1 MKLSL
6 SSSPHQRVKRDTG
19 QVMRIVIYAMIPGM
33 IAQSWFFGWGMLI
46 QAIIAVASALIFEGV
61 ILYLRKR
68 PIERTLTDY
77 SAVLT
82 GLLIAISI
90 PPTLPWWMTIIGVF
104 FAIAVAKQVY
114 GGLGFNI
121 FNPAMIAYVV
131 LLISFPAAMSL
142 WLPAATHAAITPSFL
157 DSASLIFT
165 GFTTSG
171 YDVTQL
177 RTVAGGA
184 SMVDGVTMATPLDTL
199 KTDLTQGLT
208 YSESLAK
215 PTFDGSLFD
224 AAGAGWGWVSL
235 AYLLGGL
242 ALVKTRVISWHI
254 PGSMVI
260 SVFVCAALL
269 HLVNGDL
276 YASPLFHLLNGAVIV
291 GAFFIATDPVSA
303 STTPKGRI
311 IFGAAIGFWVVIIRV
326 FGGYPDA
333 VAFAVIIMNMAVPLI
348 DYYTRPRVYGKN
360 VSSKR
365 GAK

>member
-19 QVMRIVIYAMIPGM
+19 QVMRLVIYAMLPGM
-33 IAQSWFFGWGMLI
+33 LAQSVIFGWGMLI
-46 QAIIAVASALIFEGV
+46 QATIAVVSALVIEGI
-61 ILYLRKR
+61 ILFLRKR

-90 PPTLPWWMTIIGVF
+90 PPTLPWWMTVIGVF

-114 GGLGFNI
+114 GGLGFNL

-142 WLPAATHAAITPSFL
+142 WLPPASHASVSPDFF
-157 DSASLIFT
+157 DSLSLIFT

-177 RTVAGGA
+177 KTIA
-184 SMVDGVTMATPLDTL
+184 DGVTMATPLDTV
-199 KTDLTQGLT
+199 KTGLTQGVT
-208 YSESLAK
+208 YTESLMK
-215 PTFDGSLFD
+215 PVFDGGVFD
-224 AAGAGWGWVSL
+224 AAGAGWGIVSL

-242 ALVKTRVISWHI
+242 VLVKTRVISWHI
-254 PGSMVI
+254 PGGMLV
-260 SVFVCAALL
+260 SVALCAALL
-269 HLVNGDL
+269 HLIDGD
-276 YASPLFHLLNGAVIV
+276 YYGSPLFHLLNGAVMV

-311 IFGAAIGFWVVIIRV
+311 IFGAAIGFWVVIIRT

-333 VAFAVIIMNMAVPLI
+333 IAFAVIIMNMCVPLI
-348 DYYTRPRVYGKN
+348 DYYTRPRVYGKS
-360 VSSKR
+360 VAHAKR
-365 GAK
+365 K

>member
-6 SSSPHQRVKRDTG
+6 SSSPHQRVRRDTG

-33 IAQSWFFGWGMLI
+33 LAQTFFFGWGMLI
-46 QAIIAVASALIFEGV
+46 QAVIAVFSAVLFEGV

-77 SAVLT
+77 SAALT
-82 GLLIAISI
+82 GLLIAVSI
-90 PPTLPWWMTIIGVF
+90 PPTLPWWMTVIGVF
-104 FAIAVAKQVY
+104 FAIGVAKQVY

-142 WLPAATHAAITPSFL
+142 WLPATTQAGITPSFL
-157 DSASLIFT
+157 DSVSLIFT

-177 RTVAGGA
+177 RTIA
-184 SMVDGVTMATPLDTL
+184 DGVTMATPLDTL

-208 YSESLAK
+208 YSESLSKA
-215 PTFDGSLFD
+215 TFNGSFFD

-254 PGSMVI
+254 PGSMIV
-260 SVFVCAALL
+260 SVFICAAVL
-269 HLVNGDL
+269 HLANGDV

-303 STTPKGRI
+303 STTPRGRI
-311 IFGAAIGFWVVIIRV
+311 IFGAAIGFWIVIIRV

-360 VSSKR
+360 VTSKR

>member
-6 SSSPHQRVKRDTG
+6 SSSPHQRVRRDTG

-33 IAQSWFFGWGMLI
+33 LAQTFFFGWGMLI
-46 QAIIAVASALIFEGV
+46 QAVIAVFSAVLFEGV

-77 SAVLT
+77 SAALT

-90 PPTLPWWMTIIGVF
+90 PPTLPWWMTVIGVF
-104 FAIAVAKQVY
+104 FAIGVAKQVY

-142 WLPAATHAAITPSFL
+142 WLPATTQAGITPSFL
-157 DSASLIFT
+157 DSVSLIFT

-177 RTVAGGA
+177 RTIA
-184 SMVDGVTMATPLDTL
+184 DGVTMATPLDTL

-208 YSESLAK
+208 YSESLSKA
-215 PTFDGSLFD
+215 TFNGSFFD

-254 PGSMVI
+254 PGSMIV
-260 SVFVCAALL
+260 SVFICAAVL
-269 HLVNGDL
+269 HLANGDV

-303 STTPKGRI
+303 STTPRGRI
-311 IFGAAIGFWVVIIRV
+311 IFGAAIGFWIVIIRV

-360 VSSKR
+360 VTSKR

>member
-19 QVMRIVIYAMIPGM
+19 QVMRMVFYAMIPGM
-33 IAQSWFFGWGMLI
+33 IAQSFFFGWGMII
-46 QAIIAVASALIFEGV
+46 QSVIAVISALVFEGV

-90 PPTLPWWMTIIGVF
+90 PPTLPWWMTVTGVF

-142 WLPAATHAAITPSFL
+142 WLPPTTHAGITPSFF
-157 DSASLIFT
+157 DSVSLIFT

-177 RTVAGGA
+177 KTIA
-184 SMVDGVTMATPLDTL
+184 DGVTMATPLDTL
-199 KTDLTQGLT
+199 KTDLTQGVT
-208 YSESLAK
+208 YSESLTK
-215 PTFDGSLFD
+215 PIFDGGFFE
-224 AAGAGWGWVSL
+224 AAGAGWGIVSI

-242 ALVKTRVISWHI
+242 YLWKTRVISWHI
-254 PGSMVI
+254 PGGMLI
-260 SVFVCAALL
+260 SVFVCASLL
-269 HLVNGDL
+269 HLANADY
-276 YASPLFHLLNGAVIV
+276 YASPLFHLLRVCLINIVRLSGISVIF
-291 GAFFIATDPVSA
+291 AFTSIR
-303 STTPKGRI
+303 GRE
-311 IFGAAIGFWVVIIRV
+311 
-326 FGGYPDA
+326 
-333 VAFAVIIMNMAVPLI
+333 
-348 DYYTRPRVYGKN
+348 
-360 VSSKR
+360 
-365 GAK
+365 

>member
-19 QVMRIVIYAMIPGM
+19 QVMRMVIYAMIPGM
-33 IAQSWFFGWGMLI
+33 IAQSFFFGWGMLI
-46 QAIIAVASALIFEGV
+46 QSVIAVVSALVFEGL
-61 ILYLRKR
+61 ILYLRNR

-90 PPTLPWWMTIIGVF
+90 PPTLPWWMTVTGVF

-142 WLPAATHAAITPSFL
+142 WLPPTTHAGITPSFF
-157 DSASLIFT
+157 DSFSLIFT

-177 RTVAGGA
+177 KTIA
-184 SMVDGVTMATPLDTL
+184 DGVTMATPLDTL
-199 KTDLTQGLT
+199 KTDLTQGVT
-208 YSESLAK
+208 YSESLTK
-215 PTFDGSLFD
+215 PIFDGGFFE
-224 AAGAGWGWVSL
+224 AAGAGWGIVSI

-242 ALVKTRVISWHI
+242 YLWKTRIISWHI
-254 PGSMVI
+254 PGGMLM
-260 SVFVCAALL
+260 SVFVCASLL
-269 HLVNGDL
+269 HLANADY
-276 YASPLFHLLNGAVIV
+276 YASPLFHLFNGAVMV

-311 IFGAAIGFWVVIIRV
+311 IFGAAIGFWIVIIRT

-360 VSSKR
+360 ADKGR
-365 GAK
+365 GKY

>member
-6 SSSPHQRVKRDTG
+6 SSSPHQRVRRDTG

-33 IAQSWFFGWGMLI
+33 LAQTFFFGWGMLI
-46 QAIIAVASALIFEGV
+46 QAVIAVFSAVLFEGV

-77 SAVLT
+77 SAALT

-90 PPTLPWWMTIIGVF
+90 PPTLPWWMTVIGVF
-104 FAIAVAKQVY
+104 FAIGVAKQVY

-142 WLPAATHAAITPSFL
+142 WLPATTQAGITPSFL
-157 DSASLIFT
+157 DSISLIFT

-177 RTVAGGA
+177 RTIA
-184 SMVDGVTMATPLDTL
+184 DGVTMATPLDTL

-208 YSESLAK
+208 YSESLSKA
-215 PTFDGSLFD
+215 TFNGSFFN

-254 PGSMVI
+254 PGSMIV
-260 SVFVCAALL
+260 SVFICAAVL
-269 HLVNGDL
+269 HLANGDV

-303 STTPKGRI
+303 STTPRGRI
-311 IFGAAIGFWVVIIRV
+311 IFGAAIGFWIVIIRV

-360 VSSKR
+360 VTSKR

>member
-19 QVMRIVIYAMIPGM
+19 QVMRLVIYAMVPG
-33 IAQSWFFGWGMLI
+33 ILAQSFFFGWGVLI
-46 QAIIAVASALIFEGV
+46 QSLIAVTSALVFEGV
-61 ILYLRKR
+61 ILALRNK

-90 PPTLPWWMTIIGVF
+90 PPTLPWWMTVTGVF
-104 FAIAVAKQVY
+104 FAIAVAKQIY

-142 WLPAATHAAITPSFL
+142 WLPPSTHAEVVPSFFDAL
-157 DSASLIFT
+157 SLIFT

-177 RTVAGGA
+177 KTVT
-184 SMVDGVTMATPLDTL
+184 DGVTMATPLDTL
-199 KTDLTQGLT
+199 KTDLTQGVT
-208 YSESLAK
+208 YSESLNN
-215 PTFDGSLFD
+215 PIFEGSFFD
-224 AAGAGWGWVSL
+224 AVGAGWGWVSI

-242 ALVKTRVISWHI
+242 FLVKTRVISWHI
-254 PGSMVI
+254 PGSMIV
-260 SVFVCAALL
+260 SVFVCALIM
-269 HLVNGDL
+269 HLINADY
-276 YASPLFHLLNGAVIV
+276 YASPLFHLFNGAVIV

-311 IFGAAIGFWVVIIRV
+311 IFGAAIGFWVVVIRT
-326 FGGYPDA
+326 FGAYPDA

-348 DYYTRPRVYGKN
+348 DYYTRPRVYGKT
-360 VSSKR
+360 VKGKAR
-365 GAK
+365 GHS

>member
-6 SSSPHQRVKRDTG
+6 SSSPHQRVRRDTG
-19 QVMRIVIYAMIPGM
+19 QVMRMVIYAMIPGM
-33 IAQSWFFGWGMLI
+33 IAQSFFFGWGMLI
-46 QAIIAVASALIFEGV
+46 QSVIAVVSALVIEGV

-90 PPTLPWWMTIIGVF
+90 PPTLPWWMTVTGVF

-142 WLPAATHAAITPSFL
+142 WLPPATHAGITPTFF
-157 DSASLIFT
+157 DSVSLIFT

-177 RTVAGGA
+177 KTIA
-184 SMVDGVTMATPLDTL
+184 DGVTMATPLDTL
-199 KTDLTQGLT
+199 KTDLTQGVT
-208 YSESLAK
+208 YTESLSK
-215 PTFDGSLFD
+215 PIFDGGFFE
-224 AAGAGWGWVSL
+224 AAGAGWGIVSIV
-235 AYLLGGL
+235 YLLGGL
-242 ALVKTRVISWHI
+242 YLVKTRVISWHI
-254 PGSMVI
+254 PGGMLI
-260 SVFVCAALL
+260 SVLICASLL
-269 HLVNGDL
+269 HLINADY
-276 YASPLFHLLNGAVIV
+276 YASPLFHLFNGAVMV

-303 STTPKGRI
+303 STTPKGRV
-311 IFGAAIGFWVVIIRV
+311 IFGAAIGFWIVIIRT

-360 VSSKR
+360 VGKGR
-365 GAK
+365 GKQQ

>member
-6 SSSPHQRVKRDTG
+6 SSSPHQRVRRDTG

-33 IAQSWFFGWGMLI
+33 LAQTFFFGWGMLI
-46 QAIIAVASALIFEGV
+46 QAVIAVFSAVLFEGV
-61 ILYLRKR
+61 ILYLRNR

-90 PPTLPWWMTIIGVF
+90 PPTLPWWMTVIGVF
-104 FAIAVAKQVY
+104 FAIGVAKQVY

-142 WLPAATHAAITPSFL
+142 WLPATTQAGITPSFL
-157 DSASLIFT
+157 DSVSLIFT

-177 RTVAGGA
+177 RTIA
-184 SMVDGVTMATPLDTL
+184 DGVTMATPLDTL

-208 YSESLAK
+208 YSESLSKA
-215 PTFDGSLFD
+215 TFNGSFFD

-254 PGSMVI
+254 PGSMIV
-260 SVFVCAALL
+260 SVFICAAVL
-269 HLVNGDL
+269 HLANGDV

-303 STTPKGRI
+303 STTPRGRI
-311 IFGAAIGFWVVIIRV
+311 IFGAAIGFWIVIIRV

-360 VSSKR
+360 VTSKR

>member
-90 PPTLPWWMTIIGVF
+90 PPTLPWWMTIVGVF

-165 GFTTSG
+165 G
-171 YDVTQL
+171 
-177 RTVAGGA
+177 
-184 SMVDGVTMATPLDTL
+184 VTMATPLDTL

-224 AAGAGWGWVSL
+224 AAGAGWGWVRL

-242 ALVKTRVISWHI
+242 AFVTTRVSSWHI

>member
-1 MKLSL
+1 MKLTL
-6 SSSPHQRVKRDTG
+6 SSSPHQRVRRDTG
-19 QVMRIVIYAMIPGM
+19 QIMRLVVYAMVPG
-33 IAQSWFFGWGMLI
+33 ILAQTYFFGWGVLI
-46 QAIIAVASALIFEGV
+46 QAALAVVTAVVLEGV
-61 ILYLRKR
+61 ILWLRKR

-82 GLLIAISI
+82 ALLIAVSI
-90 PPTLPWWMTIIGVF
+90 PPSLPWWMTVIGVF

-142 WLPAATHAAITPSFL
+142 WLVPVTHASITPSFFDAL
-157 DSASLIFT
+157 SLIFT

-177 RTVAGGA
+177 RTVA
-184 SMVDGVTMATPLDTL
+184 DGVTMATPLDTL
-199 KTDLTQGLT
+199 RTNLTQGYT
-208 YSESLAK
+208 YSETLTK
-215 PTFDGSLFD
+215 PIFNGGWFD

-242 ALVKTRVISWHI
+242 WLVRLKVISWHI
-254 PGSMVI
+254 PGSLLAAVT
-260 SVFVCAALL
+260 VFASLL
-269 HLVNGDL
+269 YVLDSD
-276 YASPLFHLLNGAVIV
+276 YFASPLFHLMNGAVMI

-303 STTPKGRI
+303 STTPRGRL
-311 IFGAAIGFWVVIIRV
+311 IFGAAIGFWVVIIRT

-333 VAFAVIIMNMAVPLI
+333 MAFAVIIMNMAVPLI
-348 DYYTRPRVYGKN
+348 DYYTKPRTYGR
-360 VSSKR
+360 VKR
-365 GAK
+365 TTTPRE

>member
-6 SSSPHQRVKRDTG
+6 SSSPHQRVRRDTG

-33 IAQSWFFGWGMLI
+33 LAQTFFFGWGMLI
-46 QAIIAVASALIFEGV
+46 QAVIAVFSAVLFEGV
-61 ILYLRKR
+61 ILYLRNR

-77 SAVLT
+77 SAALT

-90 PPTLPWWMTIIGVF
+90 PPTLPWWMTVIGVF
-104 FAIAVAKQVY
+104 FAIGVAKQVY

-142 WLPAATHAAITPSFL
+142 WLPATTQAGITPSFL
-157 DSASLIFT
+157 DSLSLIFT

-177 RTVAGGA
+177 RTIA
-184 SMVDGVTMATPLDTL
+184 DGVTMATPLDTL

-208 YSESLAK
+208 YSESLSKA
-215 PTFDGSLFD
+215 TFNGSFFD

-254 PGSMVI
+254 PGSMIV
-260 SVFVCAALL
+260 SVFICAAVL
-269 HLVNGDL
+269 HLANGDV

-303 STTPKGRI
+303 STTPRGRI
-311 IFGAAIGFWVVIIRV
+311 IFGAAIGFWIVIIRV

-360 VSSKR
+360 VTSKR

>member
-1 MKLSL
+1 
-6 SSSPHQRVKRDTG
+6 
-19 QVMRIVIYAMIPGM
+19 
-33 IAQSWFFGWGMLI
+33 MLI
-46 QAIIAVASALIFEGV
+46 QAIIAVFSAVLFEGV

-77 SAVLT
+77 SAALT

-90 PPTLPWWMTIIGVF
+90 PPTLPWWMTVIGVF
-104 FAIAVAKQVY
+104 FAIGVAKQVY

-142 WLPAATHAAITPSFL
+142 WLPATTQAGITPSFL
-157 DSASLIFT
+157 DSVSLIFT

-177 RTVAGGA
+177 RTIA
-184 SMVDGVTMATPLDTL
+184 DGVTMATPLDTL

-208 YSESLAK
+208 YSESLSKA
-215 PTFDGSLFD
+215 TFNGSFFD

-254 PGSMVI
+254 PGSMIV
-260 SVFVCAALL
+260 SVFICAAVL
-269 HLVNGDL
+269 HLANGDV

-303 STTPKGRI
+303 STTPRGRI
-311 IFGAAIGFWVVIIRV
+311 IFGAAIGFWIVIIRV

-360 VSSKR
+360 VTSKR

>member
-1 MKLSL
+1 MKLTL

-19 QVMRIVIYAMIPGM
+19 QVMRLVMYAMVPGM
-33 IAQSWFFGWGMLI
+33 LAQTFFFGWGMLV
-46 QAIIAVASALIFEGV
+46 QCIIAVTSALLFEGV
-61 ILYLRKR
+61 VLYMRKR

-77 SAVLT
+77 SAMLT
-82 GLLIAISI
+82 GLLIAISV
-90 PPTLPWWMTIIGVF
+90 PPTLPWWMTVTGVF
-104 FAIAVAKQVY
+104 FAIVVAKQLY

-142 WLPAATHAAITPSFL
+142 WLPPASYSSVPIGLL
-157 DSASLIFT
+157 DSISLIFT

-177 RTVAGGA
+177 KTIA
-184 SMVDGVTMATPLDTL
+184 DGVTMATPLDTL
-199 KTDLTQGLT
+199 KTDLTQGMT
-208 YSESLAK
+208 YSESLTQ
-215 PTFDGSLFD
+215 PIFNGGVFD
-224 AAGAGWGWVSL
+224 AAGAGWGMVSL
-235 AYLLGGL
+235 AYLVGGL
-242 ALVKTRVISWHI
+242 LLWRTKVISWHI
-254 PGSMVI
+254 PGGMIASVI
-260 SVFVCAALL
+260 ICAALL
-269 HLVNGDL
+269 NIADADH
-276 YASPLFHLLNGAVIV
+276 YASPLFHLFNGAVIV

-311 IFGAAIGFWVVIIRV
+311 IFGAAIGFWVVIIRT

-360 VSSKR
+360 VSNKAR
-365 GAK
+365 GNSQ

>member
-6 SSSPHQRVKRDTG
+6 SSSPHQRVRRDTG

-33 IAQSWFFGWGMLI
+33 LAQTFFFGWGMLI
-46 QAIIAVASALIFEGV
+46 QAVIAVFSAVLFEGV

-77 SAVLT
+77 SAALT

-90 PPTLPWWMTIIGVF
+90 PPTLPWWMTVIGVF
-104 FAIAVAKQVY
+104 FAIGVAKQVY

-142 WLPAATHAAITPSFL
+142 WLPATTQAGITPSFL
-157 DSASLIFT
+157 DSLSLIFT

-177 RTVAGGA
+177 RTIA
-184 SMVDGVTMATPLDTL
+184 DGVTMATPLDTL

-208 YSESLAK
+208 YSESLSKA
-215 PTFDGSLFD
+215 TFNGSFFD

-254 PGSMVI
+254 PGSMIV
-260 SVFVCAALL
+260 SVFICAAVL
-269 HLVNGDL
+269 HLANGDV

-303 STTPKGRI
+303 STTPRGRI
-311 IFGAAIGFWVVIIRV
+311 IFGAAIGFWIVIIRV

-360 VSSKR
+360 VTSKR

>member
-19 QVMRIVIYAMIPGM
+19 QVMRMVVYAMIPG
-33 IAQSWFFGWGMLI
+33 IVSQAYYFGWGVLI
-46 QAIIAVASALIFEGV
+46 QAVLAVASALVIEGI
-61 ILYLRKR
+61 ILFVRKR

-77 SAVLT
+77 SAALT
-82 GLLIAISI
+82 ALLIAISI
-90 PPTLPWWMTIIGVF
+90 PPTLPWWMTVIGVF
-104 FAIAVAKQVY
+104 FAIAVAKQLY

-121 FNPAMIAYVV
+121 FNPAMVAYVV
-131 LLISFPAAMSL
+131 LLISFPGAMSL
-142 WLPAATHAAITPSFL
+142 WLPPTTHAAITPTFL
-157 DSASLIFT
+157 DSFSLIFS

-177 RTVAGGA
+177 KTIA
-184 SMVDGVTMATPLDTL
+184 DGVTMATPLDTL
-199 KTDLTQGLT
+199 KTNLTQGVT
-208 YSESLAK
+208 YSESLSN
-215 PTFDGSLFD
+215 PIFDGGIFE
-224 AAGAGWGWVSL
+224 AAGAGWSVVSA

-242 ALVKTRVISWHI
+242 FLWKAKVINWHI
-254 PGSMVI
+254 PGGMLI
-260 SVFVCAALL
+260 SVLICATLL
-269 HLVNGDL
+269 HLLDADY
-276 YASPLFHLLNGAVIV
+276 YASPLYHLFNGAVMV

-311 IFGAAIGFWVVIIRV
+311 IFGAAIGFWVVIIRT

-360 VSSKR
+360 VGQQR
-365 GAK
+365 GKQS